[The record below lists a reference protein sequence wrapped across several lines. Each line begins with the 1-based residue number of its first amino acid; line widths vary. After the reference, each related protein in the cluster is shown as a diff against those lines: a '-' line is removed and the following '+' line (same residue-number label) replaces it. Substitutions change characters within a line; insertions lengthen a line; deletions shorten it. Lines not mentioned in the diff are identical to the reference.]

1 MNAREMR
8 LLVGLLGML
17 GLGGGGILVY
27 TWFYKP
33 LLGYNV
39 AIRKLNDNI
48 EQKQVLLD
56 TTLDERSK
64 LLARARLMSL
74 SPSMDLARSEYHK
87 YLYPL
92 LESCQFDIES
102 FSLAP
107 STELKGTAPAAG
119 GTAIKPGHQVVAFQL
134 KAKVEMEGLVKA
146 LDLIQKTPLVHR
158 IKLLTIDRD
167 TAVKKASDKLTIG
180 MTIEALIVS
189 KAEAH
194 SDGPFAPDLRLIM
207 LDTMSALYRGPTALA
222 LLPWIVGPTGP
233 LAQDRL
239 AAESG
244 YRREYADVAKK
255 NIFNGRVPLPPY
267 VEPKD
272 TPSFEEP
279 TPDFDPRDYI
289 RLDTTDPDGR
299 EAYLRNLVYKTP
311 PTKLR
316 MGKWSGYDTFRIFSE
331 YKTKVLVKGKVL
343 RIDQRDVYFQVRE
356 EIYGIHIGQSLWEAM
371 KRPLS
376 DREIETLNLTSQY
389 DAAWGE
395 TEQKEYLAEL
405 AKERKKRQ
413 R

>member
-17 GLGGGGILVY
+17 GLGGAGILVY
-27 TWFYKP
+27 SWFYKP

-39 AIRKLNDNI
+39 AIRKLNDTI

-107 STELKGTAPAAG
+107 STELKGTASVPG
-119 GTAIKPGHQVVAFQL
+119 GTALKPGHQVVAFQV
-134 KAKVEMEGLVKA
+134 KAKAEIEGLVKA
-146 LDLIQKTPLVHR
+146 LDLIQKTPLIHR

-167 TAVKKASDKLTIG
+167 TAAKKASDKLTIA
-180 MTIEALIVS
+180 MTIEAMIVS

-222 LLPWIVGPTGP
+222 LIPWIVGPTGP
-233 LAQDRL
+233 LAQDRV

-244 YRREYADVAKK
+244 YRRDYADVAKK
-255 NIFNGRVPLPPY
+255 NIFNGLVPYRIPI
-267 VEPKD
+267 EPK
-272 TPSFEEP
+272 TEEP
-279 TPDFDPRDYI
+279 YDPAPDFDPRDYI

-376 DREIETLNLTSQY
+376 DREIEALNLTSQF

-395 TEQKEYLAEL
+395 AEQKEYLAEL
-405 AKERKKRQ
+405 AKDRKKRQ